1 MYKETSSFSSNNLE
15 TYLNAIL
22 FPKLSKEKSKTL
34 DGGITEKELPI
45 ALQSIENN
53 K

>member
-1 MYKETSSFSSNNLE
+1 MYKETSSFSSNNLD

-22 FPKLSKEKSKTL
+22 FPKLSKEKSKT